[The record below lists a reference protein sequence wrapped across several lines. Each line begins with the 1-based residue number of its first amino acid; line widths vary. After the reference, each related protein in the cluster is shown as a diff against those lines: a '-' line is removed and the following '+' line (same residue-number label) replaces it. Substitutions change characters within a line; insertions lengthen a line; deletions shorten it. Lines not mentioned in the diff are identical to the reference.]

1 MLKQNQ
7 KIFLLVAENL
17 SFTRAAEQAFVT
29 QQCVSNHIQR
39 LEEEY
44 NVKLF
49 TRTPHLQLTEAGK
62 ILYDS
67 IKNMEIISLDAF
79 ENIKEIAEGKK
90 GNFSMGISTSRAKII
105 LPVVLK
111 KFYDFFPDV
120 KISFYVNDTSIL
132 EKKLLNGEIDMFL
145 GVNTSQN
152 KNFRYTHLVND
163 YMHLIIND
171 SLFQKFFSK
180 NDFQDFLNGVDLK
193 FLSNIPFAL
202 YYETGALNL
211 IIKQHLLY
219 EGIKLHQTPYYISD
233 CDTQIQLCQLGITAS
248 IVPKMLSSS
257 IYEHNKISDERD
269 KIHIF
274 PIKNFNY
281 PLRIDL
287 VDNIHL
293 KRPLYMTIFY
303 ELMKEESK
311 KLMK

>member
-17 SFTRAAEQAFVT
+17 SFTKAAEQAFVT

-49 TRTPHLQLTEAGK
+49 TRTPHLELTEAGK
-62 ILYDS
+62 ILYDA
-67 IKNMEIISLDAF
+67 IKNMEIISFDAS
-79 ENIKEIAEGKK
+79 ESIKEISEGKK

-105 LPVVLK
+105 LPTVLK

-120 KISFYVNDTSIL
+120 KISFYVNDTSVL

-163 YMHLIIND
+163 YMHLIISD

-180 NDFQDFLNGVDLK
+180 NDFYNFLNGVDLK
-193 FLSNIPFAL
+193 FLSDIPFAL

-219 EGIKLHQTPYYISD
+219 EGINLHQTPYYISD

-248 IVPKMLSSS
+248 IVPKMLSTS
-257 IYEHNKISDERD
+257 IYEHNKISDEKD

-287 VDNIHL
+287 VDNVNL
-293 KRPLYMTIFY
+293 KRPIYMTIFY
-303 ELMKEESK
+303 ELMKEETK

>member
-7 KIFLLVAENL
+7 KIFLLVVENL
-17 SFTRAAEQAFVT
+17 SFTKAAEQAFVT

-44 NVKLF
+44 NTKLLI
-49 TRTPHLQLTEAGK
+49 RTPHLQLTEAGK
-62 ILYDS
+62 ILYDA
-67 IKNMEIISLDAF
+67 IKNIEIISLDAS
-79 ENIKEIAEGKK
+79 ENIKEITEGKK
-90 GNFSMGISTSRAKII
+90 GSFSMGISTSRAKVI
-105 LPVVLK
+105 LPSVLK

-120 KISFYVNDTSIL
+120 KVSFYVNDTSVL
-132 EKKLLNGEIDMFL
+132 EKKLLNGEVDIFL

-152 KNFRYTHLVND
+152 ENFRYTHLVND
-163 YMHLIIND
+163 YMHLIISD

-180 NDFQDFLNGVDLK
+180 DDINLFLNGVDLK

-219 EGIKLHQTPYYISD
+219 EGINFHQTPYYISD

-257 IYEHNKISDERD
+257 IYEYNKSSNERD
-269 KIHIF
+269 KIHVF

-293 KRPLYMTIFY
+293 KRPLYMAIFY
-303 ELMKEESK
+303 ELMKEETK

>member
-17 SFTRAAEQAFVT
+17 SFTKAAEKAFVT

-49 TRTPHLQLTEAGK
+49 SKIPHLHLTEAGK
-62 ILYDS
+62 ILYS
-67 IKNMEIISLDAF
+67 AIKNMEIISLDAF

-90 GNFSMGISTSRAKII
+90 GNFVMGISTSRAKII
-105 LPVVLK
+105 LPSVLK
-111 KFYDFFPDV
+111 KYHQLFPDV

-132 EKKLLNGEIDMFL
+132 EKKLLDGEIDMFL

-163 YMHLIIND
+163 YMHLII
-171 SLFQKFFSK
+171 SETLFQKFFSEI
-180 NDFQDFLNGVDLK
+180 DFQTFLNGVDLK
-193 FLSNIPFAL
+193 FFADIPFSL

-219 EGIKLHQTPYYISD
+219 EGIVLHQTPYYISD

-248 IVPKMLSSS
+248 IVPKMLSYS
-257 IYEHNKISDERD
+257 IYEYNNININKD
-269 KIHIF
+269 KILIF

-287 VDNIHL
+287 VDNINL
-293 KRPLYMTIFY
+293 KQSLYISIFY
-303 ELMKEESK
+303 QLMKEEIEN
-311 KLMK
+311 LMK

>member
-17 SFTRAAEQAFVT
+17 SFTKAAEKAFVT

-49 TRTPHLQLTEAGK
+49 SKIPHLHLTEAGK
-62 ILYDS
+62 ILYS
-67 IKNMEIISLDAF
+67 AIKNMEIISSDAF

-90 GNFSMGISTSRAKII
+90 GNFAMGISTSRAKII
-105 LPVVLK
+105 LPSVLK
-111 KFYDFFPDV
+111 KYHQLFPDV

-132 EKKLLNGEIDMFL
+132 EKKLLDGEIDIFL

-163 YMHLIIND
+163 YMHLII
-171 SLFQKFFSK
+171 SETLFQKFFSEI
-180 NDFQDFLNGVDLK
+180 DFQTFLNGVDLK
-193 FLSNIPFAL
+193 FFADIPFSL

-219 EGIKLHQTPYYISD
+219 EGITLHQTPYYISD

-248 IVPKMLSSS
+248 IVPKMLSYS
-257 IYEHNKISDERD
+257 IYEYNNINGNKD
-269 KIHIF
+269 KILIF

-287 VDNIHL
+287 VDNINL
-293 KRPLYMTIFY
+293 KQPLYISIFY
-303 ELMKEESK
+303 QLMKEEIEN
-311 KLMK
+311 LMK